1 MKLPVLTTTGIAGA
15 HSVENQLF
23 DVVVKPTLLAQ
34 AARVYMSNL
43 RQATS
48 KVKTRSEINRTKKK
62 WYRQKGT
69 GGARHGAK
77 TANLFVGGG
86 VAHGPTGEQNFNRN
100 LTTLHKQKALLGAL
114 NQQVKNCFVV
124 SGWQMIDGTTQ
135 KAAKF
140 MLPVSENKYRT
151 LVILPEY
158 NAMLLRATGNLPL
171 VLIRSVQDV
180 NAMDVMS
187 ADKII
192 FDDKAL
198 ELLSA
203 RLQNGLKSK
212 KAGKSVAQVKPA
224 KVDDSAKTETK
235 KPAVKKPV
243 VKAVVAKKPAGKKA
257 TVKKSTKST
266 TK

>member
-1 MKLPVLTTTGIAGA
+1 MRRI
-15 HSVENQLF
+15 
-23 DVVVKPTLLAQ
+23 
-34 AARVYMSNL
+34 
-43 RQATS
+43 
-48 KVKTRSEINRTKKK
+48 I
-62 WYRQKGT
+62 QKGT

-212 KAGKSVAQVKPA
+212 KAGKSVEKIKPT
-224 KVDDSAKTETK
+224 KVSAASKTDAKTQTVA
-235 KPAVKKPV
+235 KPVAKKPV
-243 VKAVVAKKPAGKKA
+243 VKAVVAKKTATAKPVVKKA
-257 TVKKSTKST
+257 VVKKPTKSN